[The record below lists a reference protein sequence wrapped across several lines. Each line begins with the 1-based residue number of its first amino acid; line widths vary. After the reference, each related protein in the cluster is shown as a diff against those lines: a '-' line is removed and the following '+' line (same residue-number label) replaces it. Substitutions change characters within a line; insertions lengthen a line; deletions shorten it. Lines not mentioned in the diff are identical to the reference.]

1 MLVKVDLGFLFSFFF
16 SVFFFFVSDTLAFCL
31 LPKQLLSCTW
41 VMKWIE
47 KTIEY
52 SDSVPFGYVRL

>member
-1 MLVKVDLGFLFSFFF
+1 MLVKVDLGSCFLFSFLF
-16 SVFFFFVSDTLAFCL
+16 SVFVSDSFAFCL
-31 LPKQLLSCTW
+31 LPQQQLYCIW

-47 KTIEY
+47 RRIEY

>member
-1 MLVKVDLGFLFSFFF
+1 MFGESRFGFLGSFFF
-16 SVFFFFVSDTLAFCL
+16 CFFFLVSDTFAFCL
-31 LPKQLLSCTW
+31 LPKQQLHCNR